1 MFRSFLD
8 HHQVHRKLKYAMC
21 NKIILVRNGIPLSLH
36 CSIEHY
42 KIIKCGLKVN
52 LYYVIWSHSSA
63 AGRACL
69 WLSWMGSL

>member
-8 HHQVHRKLKYAMC
+8 HHQVHKELKYATC
-21 NKIILVRNGIPLSLH
+21 YKVILVYNGITLGLH

-42 KIIKCGLKVN
+42 KIIKYDIKVN
-52 LYYVIWSHSSA
+52 LYYVIWSRS
-63 AGRACL
+63 GRACL